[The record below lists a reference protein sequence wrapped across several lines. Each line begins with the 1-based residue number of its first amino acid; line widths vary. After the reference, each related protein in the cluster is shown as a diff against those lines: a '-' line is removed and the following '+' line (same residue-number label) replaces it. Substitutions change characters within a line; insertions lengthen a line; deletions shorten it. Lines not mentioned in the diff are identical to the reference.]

1 MVPTCCRACFAFVPL
16 GMFTMMCFSPC
27 VWTSASDTP
36 RPLTRRS
43 MMLTAV
49 FMLSVL
55 IALGLPGW
63 FFASSVKLV
72 PPARSIPSR
81 GVV

>member
-1 MVPTCCRACFAFVPL
+1 
-16 GMFTMMCFSPC
+16 MMLSRPW
-27 VWTSASDTP
+27 VWTSASETP

-49 FMLSVL
+49 SMLVGL
-55 IALGLPGW
+55 IASGLPGW
-63 FFASSVKLV
+63 LFALSVIDV